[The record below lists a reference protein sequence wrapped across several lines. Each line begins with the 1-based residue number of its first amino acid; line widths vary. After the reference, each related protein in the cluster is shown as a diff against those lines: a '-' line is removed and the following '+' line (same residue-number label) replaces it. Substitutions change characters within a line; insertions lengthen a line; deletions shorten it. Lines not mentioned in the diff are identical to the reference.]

1 VGFVMSLLS
10 GPAHEWGIAEWNSD
24 SAAFSSFDN
33 FALELQRAFDPT
45 KPSNWQNYS
54 KPTPSAHLFREE
66 NPEAQAAFSKL
77 KDRLSSSPTLT
88 LPNPCKQF
96 IVEVDASDLGVGA
109 VLSQRA
115 DEDNRFHPCAF
126 FSRRLSPV
134 EKIMTL
140 ALEEWC
146 HWLEG
151 ASLHSLD

>member
-1 VGFVMSLLS
+1 MWRVLERLLQDQLFVNAEKCQFHSDTVSFLGFIVSAGSIQMD
-10 GPAHEWGIAEWNSD
+10 PAKVEAVKDW
-24 SAAFSSFDN
+24 
-33 FALELQRAFDPT
+33 L
-45 KPSNWQNYS
+45 
-54 KPTPSAHLFREE
+54 PTPSAHLFREE